1 MKLVNS
7 AITERVTVKLNRS
20 FTSDKV
26 TGIMSYGVDND
37 YPQKIEK
44 LILGSPTGKSVINI
58 MSKFIAGNGFNNP
71 EIGKIKV
78 GTDKIG
84 KDVTLDNIRIQAAES
99 LAKYNGVH
107 IHCNLNIGRQVV
119 NTRIIPFK
127 NCRLSKEDDNGY
139 CAKIAV
145 HQNWQRDSNHKKLE
159 NSTIA
164 WFDHFNLNEAV
175 FAEQIKGVGIENYKG
190 QIYTLYLDDIYL
202 YPLSALDTVYLDLDT
217 EAQIALFKNNEVRD
231 GFSDKIIMHV
241 SPSTDDLERAN
252 LNKKIQ
258 AFMGADGDKA
268 LVFESLFDENGQLL
282 KDGAFK
288 FDYLRTN
295 INDKLFVEWER
306 SLSNN
311 IRKAVFMPAVLIDY
325 EQGQLSQASGEM
337 LTQAVSYYNA
347 ITKTYREQLSEALKQ
362 IYVNHTNEVLQ
373 NNIDFSLTDLVLL

>member
-1 MKLVNS
+1 
-7 AITERVTVKLNRS
+7 
-20 FTSDKV
+20 
-26 TGIMSYGVDND
+26 
-37 YPQKIEK
+37 
-44 LILGSPTGKSVINI
+44 
-58 MSKFIAGNGFNNP
+58 
-71 EIGKIKV
+71 
-78 GTDKIG
+78 
-84 KDVTLDNIRIQAAES
+84 
-99 LAKYNGVH
+99 
-107 IHCNLNIGRQVV
+107 LNIGRKVV

-145 HQNWQRDSNHKKLE
+145 HPNWQKDSNNKKLE
-159 NSTIA
+159 NSSIA

-190 QIYTLYLDDIYL
+190 QIYTLYIDDTYL
-202 YPLSALDTVYLDLDT
+202 YPLAALDTVYLDLDT

-288 FDYLRTN
+288 FDYLHTN

-373 NNIDFSLTDLVLL
+373 NNIDFSLTDLILL

>member
-20 FTSDKV
+20 FTSDNIN
-26 TGIMSYGVDND
+26 GIMFYGADND

-58 MSKFIAGNGFNNP
+58 MSKFIAGNGFNNS

-78 GTDKIG
+78 GTDKLG
-84 KDVTLDNIRIQAAES
+84 KAVTLDNIRIQAAES
-99 LAKYNGVH
+99 LAKYNGFY
-107 IHCNLNIGRQVV
+107 IHCNLNIGRKVV
-119 NTRIIPFK
+119 NTRLIPFK

-139 CAKIAV
+139 CAKIAF
-145 HQNWQRDSNHKKLE
+145 HPNWQKDSNNKKLD
-159 NSTIA
+159 NSSIS
-164 WFDHFNLNEAV
+164 WFDHFNLNDAV

-190 QIYTLYLDDIYL
+190 QIYTLYIDDTYL

-241 SPSTDDLERAN
+241 SPSTDDLERLK
-252 LNKKIQ
+252 LNNKIQ

-282 KDGAFK
+282 KDGSFK

-337 LTQAVSYYNA
+337 LKQAVSYYNA

-362 IYVNHTNEVLQ
+362 IYVNHTNDVLQ
-373 NNIDFSLTDLVLL
+373 NNNDYTLTDLVLL